1 MTTDAAGGAGP
12 HGSAVSVPV
21 IELRGVARV
30 FDGPSPTRALWPTN
44 LTVHA
49 GDFVAVSGPSGSGKS
64 TLLSIVGLLDRPTEG
79 TYQLAGANTADLQD
93 ADETALRGQ
102 SIGFVFQSFHLLG
115 YRSAV
120 ENVALSSLYRHTRKR
135 QREQAAINALVR
147 VGLEHRLRASPATMS
162 GGERQRV
169 AIARAI
175 VNRPALLL
183 CDEPTGNLDSR
194 NTEQILTL
202 LDDLNRD
209 DGLTIMV
216 VTHEP
221 EVAAHATRQLVMT
234 DGTMAELPNTVNSLY
249 TNGPFPIDGHR

>member
-1 MTTDAAGGAGP
+1 MTTTTTDEAESP
-12 HGSAVSVPV
+12 ESRLTVPAVVLS
-21 IELRGVARV
+21 GVGRV
-30 FDGPSPTRALWPTN
+30 FEGLSPTRALWPTD
-44 LTVHA
+44 LIVDSA
-49 GDFVAVSGPSGSGKS
+49 DFVAVSGPSGSGKS
-64 TLLSIVGLLDRPTEG
+64 TLLSIVGLLDQPTEG
-79 TYQLAGANTADLQD
+79 SYWLAGADTGNLRD
-93 ADETALRGQ
+93 ADQTALRGQ
-102 SIGFVFQSFHLLG
+102 LIGFVFQSFHLIG

-135 QREQAAINALVR
+135 QREQAAIEALVR
-147 VGLEHRLRASPATMS
+147 VGLEHRLWASPATMS

-194 NTEQILTL
+194 NTEQILHL
-202 LDDLNRD
+202 LDCLNRD

-221 EVAAHATRQLVMT
+221 EVAAHATRHLVMT
-234 DGTMAELPNTVNSLY
+234 DGTMAEIPNTPHSIY
-249 TNGPFPIDGHR
+249 TTRPSSHSRDQ